1 MTGAAVRRRLQLRSV
16 FVVVGL
22 VAASLLIGRLAHAD
36 APDPALASTTGS
48 LVTNADGTKTLSVHG
63 EWSWPTHTSDCNY
76 DGRAVGF
83 AVDWNDPHQAG
94 NPVATVNGTAVD
106 VGVASAGLN
115 PADNAVHSTPASEIP
130 NPGFGGCG
138 TYANPPGYN
147 SGVWGPVTHK
157 YAADVTKFT
166 VCVVT
171 YDVHLSTDGGAPK
184 STNETT
190 AGGNNHNG
198 DNSVQKNAGT
208 PLGNGCF
215 TKSFAT
221 LTTNATKTATLGGSI
236 KDVATLSGTDSATGS
251 ITFKVYGP
259 NDATCSGTPAAT
271 LAATQAVNGDGNYT
285 SASYTPSSA
294 GTYRWTA
301 RYNGDSKN
309 AAIDT
314 ACNDANETSTV
325 NAITMTSMQ
334 SLLPNDTATL
344 VNGAGAGGTM
354 TFKLFPP
361 SLPGCGGTPA
371 YTEVV
376 QVTNGQATTSNT
388 TFVATTAGTWRW
400 SIKYSGDST
409 HPAFTARCGSESFTI
424 NNGSGA

>member
-1 MTGAAVRRRLQLRSV
+1 MKRAAVKRRLKLRSV
-16 FVVVGL
+16 LVVIGL
-22 VAASLLIGRLAHAD
+22 AAGSLLIGRVAHAD

-48 LVTNADGTKTLSVHG
+48 IAFNTDGTKTLTVHG

-76 DGRAVGF
+76 DGRAVGY

-115 PADNAVHSTPASEIP
+115 PADNAVHSTPATEIASP
-130 NPGFGGCG
+130 TFGGCG

-147 SGVWGPVTHK
+147 SGVWGPLTHK

-171 YDVHLSTDGGAPK
+171 YDVHLATDGGAPK
-184 STNETT
+184 STTETT
-190 AGGNNHNG
+190 AGGSTHNG
-198 DNSVQKNAGT
+198 DNSVQKNAST

-221 LTTNATKTATLGGSI
+221 LTTSATKTVTLGTSI
-236 KDVATLSGTDSATGS
+236 KDTATLSGTDSATGT

-259 NDATCSGTPAAT
+259 NDANCSGTPAAT
-271 LAATQAVNGDGNYT
+271 LAATQAVNGDGAYT
-285 SASYTPSSA
+285 SASYTPTSA
-294 GTYRWTA
+294 GTYRWVA

-314 ACNDANETSTV
+314 ACNDANESSTV
-325 NAITMTSMQ
+325 NSITLTSTQ

-344 VNGAGAGGTM
+344 VNGNGAGGTM
-354 TFKLFPP
+354 TFKLYPP
-361 SLPGCGGTPA
+361 SQSTCTSSPA
-371 YTEVV
+371 YTETV
-376 QVTNGQATTSNT
+376 QVSNGQATTTNS
-388 TFVATTAGTWRW
+388 TFVAKIGGTWRW
-400 SIKYSGDST
+400 TILYSGDST
-409 HPAFTARCGSESFTI
+409 HPTFTARCGTESFTI
-424 NNGSGA
+424 NNGSA